1 MVYGLHITFVTVLSS
16 FFIFSFLRVLTVLTK
31 KLLNLFSLS
40 VYSPSVRFSSLKM
53 FDSYIFSCAASF
65 LSPIFLVLSLS
76 RTSILEWK
84 KAFGEQDTLKLS
96 FWNMPIFTSCFAMRI
111 CIKGVDPLLL
121 LAFFLYFFDLYDL
134 SLLLIHC
141 LFFLSFLSSFL
152 SFLNVTIFPILLCL
166 SFVCLCCISTPCSM
180 SSPCFKPI
188 NSLYYYACLISCCT
202 PT

>member
-1 MVYGLHITFVTVLSS
+1 MVYALHITFVTVLSS
-16 FFIFSFLRVLTVLTK
+16 FFIFYFLSVLTVLTK

-65 LSPIFLVLSLS
+65 CLLYFQCS
-76 RTSILEWK
+76 RYHVHQYSSEKRL
-84 KAFGEQDTLKLS
+84 FGEQDTLKLS
-96 FWNMPIFTSCFAMRI
+96 FWNMPIITSCFLMRI
-111 CIKGVDPLLL
+111 CIERVDSLLL
-121 LAFFLYFFDLYDL
+121 LAFFLYSFDLYDL

-152 SFLNVTIFPILLCL
+152 SFLIVTIFPILLCL
-166 SFVCLCCISTPCSM
+166 SFVCLCCISTSCSM

-188 NSLYYYACLISCCT
+188 NSLYYYACPFSCCT

>member
-1 MVYGLHITFVTVLSS
+1 MVYALHITFVTVLSS
-16 FFIFSFLRVLTVLTK
+16 FFIFYFLSVLTVLTK
-31 KLLNLFSLS
+31 KLVNLFSLS

-65 LSPIFLVLSLS
+65 CLLYFQCS
-76 RTSILEWK
+76 RYHVHQYSSEKRL
-84 KAFGEQDTLKLS
+84 FGEQDTLKLS
-96 FWNMPIFTSCFAMRI
+96 FWNMPIITSCFAMRI
-111 CIKGVDPLLL
+111 CIERVDSLLL
-121 LAFFLYFFDLYDL
+121 LAFFLYSFDLYDL

-152 SFLNVTIFPILLCL
+152 SFLIVTIFPILLCL

-180 SSPCFKPI
+180 SSPCFKPT
-188 NSLYYYACLISCCT
+188 NSLYYYACLFSCCT

>member
-31 KLLNLFSLS
+31 KLLNIFSLS

-96 FWNMPIFTSCFAMRI
+96 FWNMPIITSCFAMRI

-141 LFFLSFLSSFL
+141 LFFLSFLSSFCH
-152 SFLNVTIFPILLCL
+152 F
-166 SFVCLCCISTPCSM
+166 
-180 SSPCFKPI
+180 
-188 NSLYYYACLISCCT
+188 
-202 PT
+202 